1 MTVHQELQD
10 LTVFQEKQA
19 QKVRRETREMKE
31 QWDHQDLQD
40 LPETTPEQQSLYTG
54 HQDQVETQERKAHK
68 DPRDTSVRLVNQDN
82 PEHEV
87 PEDQLVTR
95 DHKVQPVK
103 MELMDQKENQEASD
117 QSELPVYL
125 DDQDLKDN
133 VVRKVPKEMLA
144 MLVPRVLRE
153 MLAEMEKMESP
164 VFQV

>member
-31 QWDHQDLQD
+31 QWDLQD
-40 LPETTPEQQSLYTG
+40 LPETTPEQQSLFTD
-54 HQDQVETQERKAHK
+54 HQDQVEIQERKAHK

-103 MELMDQKENQEASD
+103 MELMDQKENQEASV

-125 DDQDLKDN
+125 DAQDLKDN
-133 VVRKVPKEMLA
+133 VVRKVPKEMLV